1 MVRNR
6 EAGGLFGKDG
16 FGFDDLV
23 DVVNPL
29 QHIPVVSTF
38 YRAMTQDRLAP
49 APRLLGG
56 ALLGGVVGLAVAA
69 LNAVLEGATG
79 KDVGEHVRTALFG
92 GADAPEEPVMMAG
105 TAAEAAQV
113 AAVAPHGEMTKHV
126 AESPGPEE
134 AEEDDSRPGPSVSRR
149 TAHAGAPGPWYLA
162 GRSARRIDEGPST
175 PQQRGAEPAPP
186 PVRVAHAG
194 VPWYLSGPSAPRVG
208 AAASPPTRST
218 DQDAPPAATNAVA
231 LAAPPP
237 VSNAVALAAS
247 PPVSNAVAL
256 AASPPVS
263 NAVALPAW
271 PSAASDRAPADP
283 AAPEGE
289 AAAQTLPRL
298 SSAQIELLLASVGKT
313 GAADR
318 ILTEQGRS
326 GQGSAVTPQAGA
338 SASVP
343 PSGAGA
349 GAPTR
354 EPIAERMMDAL
365 DKYQNVHGLYDQARR
380 RVDVV
385 R

>member
-1 MVRNR
+1 MFLHQPRPSPDMVRNR

-16 FGFDDLV
+16 FGFDDLI

-38 YRAMTQDRLAP
+38 YRAMTQDRIAP

-194 VPWYLSGPSAPRVG
+194 GPWYLSGRSAPRLA
-208 AAASPPTRST
+208 AAASPSTRST
-218 DQDAPPAATNAVA
+218 DQDAPPAA
-231 LAAPPP
+231 
-237 VSNAVALAAS
+237 SNAVALAAS
-247 PPVSNAVAL
+247 PPVSNAVAP
-256 AASPPVS
+256 AASPP
-263 NAVALPAW
+263 
-271 PSAASDRAPADP
+271 AASDRAPADP

-298 SSAQIELLLASVGKT
+298 LPAQIELLLASVGRT

-326 GQGSAVTPQAGA
+326 GQGSAVAAEAGA
-338 SASVP
+338 SGSVP

-349 GAPTR
+349 GTPTR